1 MFEKYISSFP
11 TVRPPAGSPAANSSF
26 KPSEISD
33 TIDFSRGLP
42 GFTVGNKSHYQI
54 ANASG
59 TIEFIIENLFFS
71 EHVYSFSGTKY
82 DFWLYY
88 SNTTISDWLTWTGKK
103 ALYFFWTKMHL
114 KESEVLLCSIFFVP
128 LLKGLVIEP
137 TSQQVI

>member
-1 MFEKYISSFP
+1 MESSLSIVWLLSGKDIANQKFVVQYLQVKGLYKKNSKTSIRIEKMFEKYISSFP

-59 TIEFIIENLFFS
+59 TIEFIIEN
-71 EHVYSFSGTKY
+71 
-82 DFWLYY
+82 FWR
-88 SNTTISDWLTWTGKK
+88 S
-103 ALYFFWTKMHL
+103 
-114 KESEVLLCSIFFVP
+114 
-128 LLKGLVIEP
+128 
-137 TSQQVI
+137 